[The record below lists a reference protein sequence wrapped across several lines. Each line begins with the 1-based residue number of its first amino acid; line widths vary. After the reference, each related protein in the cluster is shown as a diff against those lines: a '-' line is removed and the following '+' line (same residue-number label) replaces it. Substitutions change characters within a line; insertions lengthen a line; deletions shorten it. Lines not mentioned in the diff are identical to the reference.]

1 MKYLKT
7 VILENFQ
14 SHKYSIV
21 EFNEGLNVIVGPS
34 DTGKSAIIRGIKWAL
49 YNEPAGDYFIR
60 EGERDCT
67 VTLEFSDN
75 TKVKRYRSKSKNVY
89 ILIKN
94 DGEEIKYEGFGT
106 SVPQEII
113 DEIGIEKIYLD
124 SEESN
129 SINLGEQLEGP
140 FLLSEKTSTRAS
152 AIGRLIGVNI
162 IDDALKE
169 ALRDLRNASIKK
181 KNLDVMIS
189 LVEEDLK
196 EYDYLEDLSSC
207 VEKIDKIKD
216 SIKEKSLKLDILNKT
231 LIKSNQIQMELK
243 EVKFQL
249 ESLKNLNKLDSM
261 VKNIEAIY
269 RNYRYFNSIKEN
281 MDRNSKEIISNEN
294 LLRRLNDVNKIED
307 ICADID
313 KIRNK
318 RNNLLLLEN
327 KMKINTNNLNV
338 VKSIYNGLINLPVL
352 RDNINILEENIKRLV
367 IINKLKEN
375 YTLNQKSI
383 GIGTIYISEL
393 SKVEN
398 IFDVY
403 NKLEDNLKRL
413 YVLQGYL
420 DKRTRLINELKSEAK
435 IIEKMKNNIDNE
447 LQKYKVLLNKLEVCP
462 LCLSRID
469 SKKIQ
474 HIMEHYN

>member
-14 SHKYSIV
+14 SHKYSII

-181 KNLDVMIS
+181 KNLDEMIS

-281 MDRNSKEIISNEN
+281 MDRNSKEIINNEN

-338 VKSIYNGLINLPVL
+338 AKSIYNGLINLPVL

>member
-1 MKYLKT
+1 M
-7 VILENFQ
+7 
-14 SHKYSIV
+14 
-21 EFNEGLNVIVGPS
+21 
-34 DTGKSAIIRGIKWAL
+34 
-49 YNEPAGDYFIR
+49 
-60 EGERDCT
+60 
-67 VTLEFSDN
+67 
-75 TKVKRYRSKSKNVY
+75 
-89 ILIKN
+89 
-94 DGEEIKYEGFGT
+94 
-106 SVPQEII
+106 PQEII

-181 KNLDVMIS
+181 KNLDEMIS

-338 VKSIYNGLINLPVL
+338 AKSIYNGLINLPVL

-383 GIGTIYISEL
+383 GIGTIYI
-393 SKVEN
+393 
-398 IFDVY
+398 
-403 NKLEDNLKRL
+403 
-413 YVLQGYL
+413 
-420 DKRTRLINELKSEAK
+420 
-435 IIEKMKNNIDNE
+435 KN
-447 LQKYKVLLNKLEVCP
+447 
-462 LCLSRID
+462 
-469 SKKIQ
+469 
-474 HIMEHYN
+474 